1 MHIRNK
7 QVDSTAAV
15 QMKEKVIH
23 LAFSHCLQMEGRPYN
38 YGNAYPNGSQCGD
51 LSSDKNAA
59 IDFCARMHRP
69 LPQHKDVVRFF

>member
-1 MHIRNK
+1 
-7 QVDSTAAV
+7 
-15 QMKEKVIH
+15 
-23 LAFSHCLQMEGRPYN
+23 MEGRPYN